1 MSSGKERVKTQR
13 LFSTFPGGSPGFG
26 LLVLRVG
33 LGLTILYGGVNYLSE
48 SGDSAFLSWILGFL
62 IIAAAVFLLIGFLTP
77 LIALIALAGGILSLA
92 DERQLVVVEI
102 YAVILAAA
110 IALLGP
116 GAFSLDA
123 RLFGRREIVIPKDQK
138 QG

>member
-1 MSSGKERVKTQR
+1 M
-13 LFSTFPGGSPGFG
+13 
-26 LLVLRVG
+26 
-33 LGLTILYGGVNYLSE
+33 YGGVNYLSE

-123 RLFGRREIVIPKDQK
+123 RLFGRREIVIPKDKK